1 MEKTTVAVLGKNQA
15 PNKDNGSGSNTGA
28 IAGSVVGAV
37 VFLALIGGLVGF
49 LYFRRRR
56 NDELNSQYIEITEK
70 DPASSESHGY
80 ENSLFRA

>member
-1 MEKTTVAVLGKNQA
+1 MEKTIVADLDKNQA
-15 PNKDNGSGSNTGA
+15 PNKDNGSGSNTWA

-70 DPASSESHGY
+70 YPASSETHG
-80 ENSLFRA
+80 